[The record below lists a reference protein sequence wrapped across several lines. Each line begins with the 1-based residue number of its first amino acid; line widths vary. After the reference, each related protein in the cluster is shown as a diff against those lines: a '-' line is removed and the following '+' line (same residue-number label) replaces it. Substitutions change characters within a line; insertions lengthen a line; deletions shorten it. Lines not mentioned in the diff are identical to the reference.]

1 MTKVKAW
8 AIVRKSFNREIC
20 SVKFEKYVA
29 KALLKLLNKKAI
41 VKYKIVPCY
50 ITLDTC
56 PLRKGE

>member
-8 AIVRKSFNREIC
+8 AIVRNSFNFEVV

-41 VKYKIVPCY
+41 VKCEIVPCT

-56 PLRKGE
+56 QSRKGE